1 MNEKLFDY
9 SSHIVPYPNKV
20 EAHNESSNIVV
31 IDSNDRN
38 KNIFNNSNNYTIT
51 FPSVFKDVSEIE
63 LISIYYKYSNYE
75 LDQSNNKIFITN
87 INNERDIE
95 ITIPKGNYKTDELE
109 SIFSKVYSNLSLN
122 YAILIKFSSILNRF
136 YFIIDSTDIYSV
148 NFKGLPDNVLTNLYS
163 DNRDN
168 VTSEDSIFKY
178 KEKTNG
184 RYFGFSENNFTN
196 KPLIDKLN
204 MVVTQNNN
212 NNYDHVLSLIISDN
226 KSYSQLVDTLN
237 MYDSDLKLII
247 SISPEEEYHI
257 NNIKINNDYTI
268 KFIIYENKIDIM
280 VTLAVDLS
288 NKFNSTEV
296 LNPTIYTNIIIG
308 DIIRTK
314 DRDKYVLIDIKEF
327 DRLVSINDNIHNSY
341 VKIPVDQSEHQY
353 FDNAKIHGTIKY
365 FDPIMASLDRLTIQ
379 IKDRDGTILEDNG
392 LNHTM
397 VFSVKC
403 LNDKKNYT

>member
-109 SIFSKVYSNLSLN
+109 SILSKVYSNLSLN

-237 MYDSDLKLII
+237 MYDLSLI
-247 SISPEEEYHI
+247 HI
-257 NNIKINNDYTI
+257 
-268 KFIIYENKIDIM
+268 
-280 VTLAVDLS
+280 
-288 NKFNSTEV
+288 
-296 LNPTIYTNIIIG
+296 
-308 DIIRTK
+308 
-314 DRDKYVLIDIKEF
+314 
-327 DRLVSINDNIHNSY
+327 
-341 VKIPVDQSEHQY
+341 
-353 FDNAKIHGTIKY
+353 
-365 FDPIMASLDRLTIQ
+365 
-379 IKDRDGTILEDNG
+379 
-392 LNHTM
+392 
-397 VFSVKC
+397 
-403 LNDKKNYT
+403 